1 MRLKRYKSCKDSIR
15 GHQNF
20 VPECQWGC
28 ILNVIQPN
36 CNLNMICFISRNILN
51 QARYGSSFG
60 RQLSISQFLPFRVTW
75 RLTWD
80 FAHAGKLAAVDKK
93 WVEIVFEAPEVSLG
107 SFKMQYGGN
116 STVKLAILYLDDVVR
131 IGRGSRGSL
140 FIFKRRT
147 WASFYW
153 ILSLSLI
160 MIVYTRLLQSI
171 SSVCS
176 LSFHD
181 QNDGC
186 DMLTDVVILD
196 TIWDLF
202 QMARVAESNES
213 RASTTL
219 SFILIE

>member
-1 MRLKRYKSCKDSIR
+1 
-15 GHQNF
+15 
-20 VPECQWGC
+20 
-28 ILNVIQPN
+28 
-36 CNLNMICFISRNILN
+36 MICFISRNILN

-60 RQLSISQFLPFRVTW
+60 RQLSISHFLPFRVTW

-80 FAHAGKLAAVDKK
+80 FARAGKLAAVDKK

-147 WASFYW
+147 WASFVW
-153 ILSLSLI
+153 ILRLSLI
-160 MIVYTRLLQSI
+160 LIVYTRLLQSI

-181 QNDGC
+181 RNDGC
-186 DMLTDVVILD
+186 DMLTTDISHPKLL
-196 TIWDLF
+196 TSEYHRIPTMAWTKTMGCWCLF
-202 QMARVAESNES
+202 FQEPSVPSIIM
-213 RASTTL
+213 
-219 SFILIE
+219 FDY